1 MKIVF
6 FGDSITDACKIV
18 EFKEYSYGNGFLG
31 FVAGNLLSENPLK
44 YEIINKGIS
53 GNRTVD
59 LYARI
64 QKDVWEEKPDVLNIL
79 IGINDLWH
87 QITAQNGV
95 KIARFEKV
103 YRSMI
108 EETLEILPN
117 VKIILCEPF
126 VLKGEATENEFEKY
140 QEVREYAKIVKKLAE
155 EYNLFYLPLQEL
167 LDKKSEEYAPECWL
181 WDGVHP
187 TRAGAKII
195 ADEWLSLFKKEI
207 DK

>member
-18 EFKEYSYGNGFLG
+18 EFKDYSYGNGFLG

-44 YEIINKGIS
+44 YEILNKGIS

-79 IGINDLWH
+79 VGVNDLWH
-87 QITAQNGV
+87 QIESQNGV
-95 KIARFEKV
+95 KIARFGKV

-108 EETLEILPN
+108 EETLDILPN

-126 VLKGEATENEFEKY
+126 VLRGEATESEFEKF
-140 QEVREYAKIVKKLAE
+140 QEVREYAKIVKKLAKE
-155 EYNLFYLPLQEL
+155 FQLFYLPLQKL
-167 LDKKSEEYAPECWL
+167 LDKKSEEFPPECWL